1 MNSEKAKEN
10 YDQFINTLL
19 KDLNLDKL
27 PEEEKEEVVKRIT
40 SIAEHRILQT
50 ILLTAKEEDVK
61 EVEKEIDDASD
72 PEEVYLALADKIDG
86 LDVKISNTLSE
97 LYINLK
103 ESLENN

>member
-1 MNSEKAKEN
+1 MNKEKAKEN

-61 EVEKEIDDASD
+61 KVEGEIDDASN
-72 PEEVYLALADKIDG
+72 PEEVYLALADKIEG
-86 LDVKISNTLSE
+86 LDAKISDTLSE